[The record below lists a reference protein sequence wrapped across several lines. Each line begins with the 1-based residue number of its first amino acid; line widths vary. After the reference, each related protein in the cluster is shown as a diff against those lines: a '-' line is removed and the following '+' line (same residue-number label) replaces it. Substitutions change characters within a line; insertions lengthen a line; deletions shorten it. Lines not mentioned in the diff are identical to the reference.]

1 MYFCRVKFIQTLF
14 MSFYTLNIRQRLLDL
29 MSPKVMAVV
38 NLTDDSF
45 LETSRCF
52 SGDTLVSRIDECMTQ
67 GADILDIGACSTRPG
82 SNPVCESEEIGRL
95 RWGLDII
102 CKKYPS
108 ATLSVDTFRAS
119 VAEEV
124 LKNYPV
130 AIINDVSGLSDTDML
145 SVIAKYK
152 AVYILTYNNH
162 DCGNGDIVYDAIK
175 WLENKIDFL
184 RQSGIKDIIID
195 PGFGF
200 NKTVKDNYLLLRHLC
215 ELKVLGCPILVGVSH
230 KSMFYK
236 PLNLDAKDVLPAS
249 LTAQTIALQGGCN
262 ILRVHDVDD
271 ALQQVKT
278 WQLLNCKL

>member
-1 MYFCRVKFIQTLF
+1 
-14 MSFYTLNIRQRLLDL
+14 MSFYILNIRQRLLDL
-29 MSPKVMAVV
+29 ISPKVMAVV

-52 SGDTLVSRIDECMTQ
+52 SSDTLVSRIDECMTQ

-82 SNPVCESEEIGRL
+82 SVPVSESEEIDRL

-102 CKKYPS
+102 CKKNPS

-130 AIINDVSGLSDTDML
+130 AIINDVSGLRDTDMV
-145 SVIAKYK
+145 SVIAKYQ

-200 NKTVKDNYLLLRHLC
+200 NKTVKDNYLLLKHLS
-215 ELKVLGCPILVGVSH
+215 EMKVLGCPILVGVSH

-249 LTAQTIALQGGCN
+249 LTAQTIALQGGCD

>member
-1 MYFCRVKFIQTLF
+1 

-152 AVYILTYNNH
+152 VVYVLTYNNH